1 MPLLVLGP
9 SSHFP
14 TDSTLSPIP
23 NKHPQ
28 MSTPDGCSDSREPQV
43 TRSRLPFH
51 ILGFRVHSCWLQK
64 AASLKP
70 TPQPTAC
77 HPGRSRSPIFLCVL
91 FPLYPS
97 LSKNA
102 TGYIHLLHHSP
113 SLPLKPGMLTQAA
126 QGLRIPR
133 TISVS

>member
-97 LSKNA
+97 LSKMVQDIFIYY
-102 TGYIHLLHHSP
+102 TIPHLFLWSPECSPRLHRGCVS
-113 SLPLKPGMLTQAA
+113 
-126 QGLRIPR
+126 QGQ
-133 TISVS
+133 